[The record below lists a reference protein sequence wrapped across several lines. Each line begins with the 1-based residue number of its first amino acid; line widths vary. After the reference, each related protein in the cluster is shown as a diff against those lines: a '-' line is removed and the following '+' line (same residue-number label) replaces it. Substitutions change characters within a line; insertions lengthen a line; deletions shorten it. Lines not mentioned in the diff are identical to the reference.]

1 MALAVKA
8 IKQHGIA
15 VATNPDTFVKD
26 NNNIKGQQAK
36 GPPQKKVKVR
46 INSLLVAIE
55 AYWNNLW
62 LIP

>member
-1 MALAVKA
+1 MVFEPIVLQLNDIFTWETEK
-8 IKQHGIA
+8 IG
-15 VATNPDTFVKD
+15 TS
-26 NNNIKGQQAK
+26 KGQQAK
-36 GPPQKKVKVR
+36 GPPKKKVKVR